1 VIDNVTHQHAAL
13 TNFHVACVDNTWAVG
28 DRMVQP
34 SRIDTGV
41 PPGDEFG
48 GILRAT
54 LSSAVDGA
62 VVSIDPGRPSQAT
75 IAQINNVLG
84 TKAATIGM
92 KLRKRGR
99 TTGLTYGT
107 VDGLAATVNIDYGD
121 GLGVHTLSNQ
131 VSVAADPAHNAMF
144 SDHGDS
150 GSVIV
155 DDAGYIVALL
165 FAGAGAGTLANPI
178 ASVLSELNISLLA
191 AKSVLKDVIDT
202 KHRVKEQIK
211 DKELKEF
218 VKEKDKEIRKE
229 LIKEKEIRKELVKDK
244 DKEIK
249 EIKEKDLKDLRDT
262 HPTTPPIPP
271 IPDPA
276 GLGYDWRS
284 GQSDSAVLAQRVDAL
299 EQQLS
304 QLLSFISQDLRP
316 DLRLG
321 AFAGE
326 SDLSSAE
333 IAELQRSLEQQ
344 AADAA
349 TLKVEA
355 DGRLR

>member
-1 VIDNVTHQHAAL
+1 MSEIVIEV
-13 TNFHVACVDNTWAVG
+13 
-28 DRMVQP
+28 
-34 SRIDTGV
+34 
-41 PPGDEFG
+41 
-48 GILRAT
+48 
-54 LSSAVDGA
+54 
-62 VVSIDPGRPSQAT
+62 
-75 IAQINNVLG
+75 
-84 TKAATIGM
+84 
-92 KLRKRGR
+92 
-99 TTGLTYGT
+99 
-107 VDGLAATVNIDYGD
+107 
-121 GLGVHTLSNQ
+121 
-131 VSVAADPAHNAMF
+131 
-144 SDHGDS
+144 
-150 GSVIV
+150 
-155 DDAGYIVALL
+155 
-165 FAGAGAGTLANPI
+165 
-178 ASVLSELNISLLA
+178 
-191 AKSVLKDVIDT
+191 
-202 KHRVKEQIK
+202 
-211 DKELKEF
+211 
-218 VKEKDKEIRKE
+218 
-229 LIKEKEIRKELVKDK
+229 
-244 DKEIK
+244 KEIK